1 MKGTSCKV
9 FLWLQIALIMTTVS
23 RASQAHDSNAFVI
36 TQMGPI
42 QGLREVI
49 SNAHGSVQMIKK
61 FLGIPYAMA
70 PIGNLRFSPPEAHKG
85 WKGTVYKATS
95 FKNICMQMIHHYR
108 TSIHQAWESFSETEN
123 IDEDCLY
130 LNVYTPANATM
141 ANHSSFPVLAYIHGG
156 GFFAGTPIRAVSP
169 GEYLA
174 LRGMIVVTI
183 QYRLGPFGFFS
194 TGDSR
199 APGNY
204 GMLDQVEALKWINK
218 NIETFG
224 GDPSRV
230 TLFGES
236 AGGASANLHLLSS
249 LSQGLFHRV
258 ITESGTDLSPFA
270 FHDSSGVSQSS
281 RDLAEKLNCT
291 DVKTDL
297 MLKCLR
303 SKKAKEVLKFSGGG
317 LFYPVV
323 DNHFLADSPINLR
336 KAGKFQKLPTLA
348 GFVSNEGSFLLGPS
362 PQEFDKYL
370 FRSSVEMYIVNGI
383 SHSEKRKPLLVDA
396 VLFQYSHWPCSKNN
410 SSKIRQS
417 LIDALTDYF
426 IAAPTHASLAFQSRY
441 APTWLF
447 EFRHRSLH
455 SPNKAWE
462 GVAHGD
468 ITPYVFGVP
477 LLNRSVPHPY
487 TEADRNV
494 SEFMVSAYTNFVKE
508 GVPSPVRSYRTEWR
522 NFKPYDQAYLRIE
535 ATSHMAKDFQPLKV
549 AFWNE
554 YFPQLCKS
562 VMSCEGHGIA
572 ATKSSSC
579 ANKLYKLLISLVV
592 ISWVAIQ

>member
-1 MKGTSCKV
+1 
-9 FLWLQIALIMTTVS
+9 
-23 RASQAHDSNAFVI
+23 
-36 TQMGPI
+36 
-42 QGLREVI
+42 
-49 SNAHGSVQMIKK
+49 
-61 FLGIPYAMA
+61 
-70 PIGNLRFSPPEAHKG
+70 
-85 WKGTVYKATS
+85 
-95 FKNICMQMIHHYR
+95 
-108 TSIHQAWESFSETEN
+108 
-123 IDEDCLY
+123 
-130 LNVYTPANATM
+130 
-141 ANHSSFPVLAYIHGG
+141 
-156 GFFAGTPIRAVSP
+156 
-169 GEYLA
+169 
-174 LRGMIVVTI
+174 
-183 QYRLGPFGFFS
+183 
-194 TGDSR
+194 
-199 APGNY
+199 
-204 GMLDQVEALKWINK
+204 MLDQVEALKWINK

-230 TLFGES
+230 TLLGES

-270 FHDSSGVSQSS
+270 FHDSPGVSQSS

-291 DVKTDL
+291 DVNTDL

-303 SKKAKEVLKFSGGG
+303 SKKAKEVLKFTGGG

-410 SSKIRQS
+410 SSIIRQS

-426 IAAPTHASLAFQSRY
+426 IAAQTHASLAFQSRY

-447 EFRHRSLH
+447 EFRHRSFH

-477 LLNRSVPHPY
+477 LLNRSVSHPY
-487 TEADRNV
+487 TEA
-494 SEFMVSAYTNFVKE
+494 NFVK
-508 GVPSPVRSYRTEWR
+508 GVPLPVSSYSTEWR
-522 NFKPYDQAYLRIE
+522 NFKPYDQAYIRIE

-549 AFWNE
+549 AFWKE

-562 VMSCEGHGIA
+562 VMSCEGHDIA

-579 ANKLYKLLISLVV
+579 AKR
-592 ISWVAIQ
+592 